1 MKTIEVCPSTL
12 RPGFST
18 YSPQAVKELFD
29 GVVVSP
35 FIDIELGLLGKR
47 TLEEIILF
55 PDECGDAAGGEF
67 YGTRGNA
74 TFLLPPISNL

>member
-35 FIDIELGLLGKR
+35 FIDIDFENERDQQQAMENMNNMSISIWDKKSQ
-47 TLEEIILF
+47 
-55 PDECGDAAGGEF
+55 
-67 YGTRGNA
+67 
-74 TFLLPPISNL
+74 ISNLSYLL